1 MWLTIA
7 IAGGLFMAMLAILWF
22 GYQDGEEQR
31 RRQSDDVLATAPAA
45 RPGRC
50 LLCEAP
56 LRRLASTD
64 EVLFEVEH
72 RIDAERDEI
81 VQVLRAPSDGFQR
94 LYRA

>member
-1 MWLTIA
+1 MWLTIF
-7 IAGGLFMAMLAILWF
+7 IAGVLFTSMLAILWF
-22 GYQDGEEQR
+22 GYQQIEEQR
-31 RRQSDDVLATAPAA
+31 QQQSDATLANAPTAK
-45 RPGRC
+45 PGHC
-50 LLCEAP
+50 MLCEAP

-72 RIDAERDEI
+72 RIDAERQEI